1 MASATYCNSILNKLD
16 RYKSRVNMSWLI
28 VFSDV
33 SGEWICLQ
41 FRRSILRS
49 KFGIAVKDEAAMPV
63 GKKDCL

>member
-1 MASATYCNSILNKLD
+1 MASAIAILYWINLIDINLESICHGYLC
-16 RYKSRVNMSWLI
+16 
-28 VFSDV
+28 FSDV